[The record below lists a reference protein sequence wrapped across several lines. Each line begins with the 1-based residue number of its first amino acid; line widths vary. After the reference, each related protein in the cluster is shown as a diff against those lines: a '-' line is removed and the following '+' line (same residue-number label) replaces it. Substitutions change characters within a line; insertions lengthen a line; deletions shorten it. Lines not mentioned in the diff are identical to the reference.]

1 MEQEIYFTN
10 KDFDFSKIS
19 ISQPVS
25 VQGGAYFT
33 KIKLNNEPL
42 YVQPPKCSTKQGL
55 NETNKKAY
63 MDLMFTNEDDEVVEW
78 FEHLEE
84 RLIELIYEKR
94 EIWFQ
99 NEMDKED
106 IENFFNPICRAFKGG
121 KFHLVRLHIPKNKTV
136 SSQYHCNVYDENENI
151 IPLQDLN
158 DTHTII
164 PCIEV
169 QGIKFSARNFQLELV
184 GKQIMLLNNKPIF
197 NSCVIKRSSVEKH
210 SFVTTNHQTK
220 ENISNENSI
229 VDMESSDEIKNT
241 TSVNNVNVSSIDEE
255 KDQNQNQNQNQNK
268 EELSSHLV
276 NDDSLGRNVNE
287 FNALDSQILQRS
299 GKTDSIEEESVE
311 DMENEDKLTIKGLQK
326 NIVATLTESSD
337 DEDDE
342 HNEYNEHNEHNEDTN
357 SYLEESNKTVSKP
370 FDLEDITDNLNV
382 HEERNIKLKKPNEV
396 YYEIY
401 KIAKDKAKQH
411 KKAAITHYLEAKKI
425 KNTYLMDDLDYS
437 DDSMEDDDED
447 DDEDDED
454 DKKESAKIKNQ
465 INEIVEDLI

>member
-106 IENFFNPICRAFKGG
+106 IENFFNPSCRAFKGG

-169 QGIKFSARNFQLELV
+169 QGIKFSARNFQLELI

-197 NSCVIKRSSVEKH
+197 NSCVIKRSNVENNSTSITGQDSVKY
-210 SFVTTNHQTK
+210 SSSVDMNTNILQSEQDETSA
-220 ENISNENSI
+220 ISNS
-229 VDMESSDEIKNT
+229 
-241 TSVNNVNVSSIDEE
+241 
-255 KDQNQNQNQNQNK
+255 
-268 EELSSHLV
+268 
-276 NDDSLGRNVNE
+276 DSLGKDVNE
-287 FNALDSQILQRS
+287 AGDTDSHVLQRT
-299 GKTDSIEEESVE
+299 GKTDSNEEELVE
-311 DMENEDKLTIKGLQK
+311 ETVNDNLTIKGLQK
-326 NIVATLTESSD
+326 NIVDALTESDSESSD
-337 DEDDE
+337 EED
-342 HNEYNEHNEHNEDTN
+342 NDTN
-357 SYLEESNKTVSKP
+357 NNTNNNTNNEPNNEPNMSNHLEENKAIISNT
-370 FDLEDITDNLNV
+370 FDLEDITDNLKV
-382 HEERNIKLKKPNEV
+382 HDERNIKLKKPNEV

-401 KIAKDKAKQH
+401 KIAKGKAKQH

-437 DDSMEDDDED
+437 DDSAEED
-447 DDEDDED
+447 DDEDDEND
-454 DKKESAKIKNQ
+454 RNASTKIKNQ
-465 INEIVEDLI
+465 INEIVEDLT